1 MAYEVKNFSVLSSD
15 GLNTLKGKLYI
26 PTQQIK
32 GLFHLVHGMTEHIG
46 RYNSFFEILAKN
58 GYLCLAYDHLGHGH
72 TATNHDELGFI
83 ASKNGDDYLCRD
95 VTVFSNEVRK
105 LYPDIPYILMGHS
118 MGSFIVRIVAQKY
131 IKNIDKLIICGTAGS
146 NPAAPLGL
154 MLTKTISAIKGE
166 KHRSKFLQNM
176 AFGAYNKHFESNSP
190 YEWLT
195 KEQAIKEKYAK
206 DKFCNFKFTV
216 SSMGDLMRLII
227 KCNSNKW
234 YTQLDTELPILLIAG
249 SDDPVGN
256 YGKGVKSVFD
266 KLILT
271 GHNAKLKLYPDC
283 RHEILNDSCEEEV
296 IADILAF
303 LDK

>member
-1 MAYEVKNFSVLSSD
+1 
-15 GLNTLKGKLYI
+15 
-26 PTQQIK
+26 
-32 GLFHLVHGMTEHIG
+32 
-46 RYNSFFEILAKN
+46 
-58 GYLCLAYDHLGHGH
+58 
-72 TATNHDELGFI
+72 
-83 ASKNGDDYLCRD
+83 
-95 VTVFSNEVRK
+95 
-105 LYPDIPYILMGHS
+105 
-118 MGSFIVRIVAQKY
+118 
-131 IKNIDKLIICGTAGS
+131 
-146 NPAAPLGL
+146 
-154 MLTKTISAIKGE
+154 
-166 KHRSKFLQNM
+166 
-176 AFGAYNKHFESNSP
+176 
-190 YEWLT
+190 
-195 KEQAIKEKYAK
+195 
-206 DKFCNFKFTV
+206 
-216 SSMGDLMRLII
+216 MGDLMRLII